1 MEKQESIII
10 TPDTTNETIEKW
22 LQNIEQYKNYESK
35 TNDKIFGEELTLDL
49 YDCNHEIVCS
59 KEKILQYSEKL
70 CDLIEM
76 KRYGEPFIEH
86 FAEHSEFAAGYSL
99 AQMIETSLVS
109 GHFSEFWNRAY
120 INIFS
125 CKTFDAQKAINF
137 TKEFFEAKSVKCNLE
152 IR

>member
-1 MEKQESIII
+1 MKKQESIII

-22 LQNIEQYKNYESK
+22 LQNTEQYKKDEAKIN
-35 TNDKIFGEELTLDL
+35 NKIFGEELTLDL
-49 YDCNHEIVCS
+49 YDCDHEIVCS
-59 KEKILQYSEKL
+59 KEKILKYSEEL
-70 CDLIEM
+70 CNLIKM
-76 KRYGEPFIEH
+76 KRYGEPFIER

-109 GHFSEFWNRAY
+109 GHFSEFWNRVY

-125 CKTFDAQKAINF
+125 CKSFDTQKAINF
-137 TKEFFEAKSVKCNLE
+137 TKEFFKAKSVKCNLE